1 MGTTTIAPPDEKL
14 SVRNLDGTAT
24 FLADLDPR
32 GKTWVQETTLLST
45 THVLG
50 QVLQRFSY
58 RITLDDVPY
67 YEGTSLFGYFTDQA
81 LASQVGLDSGVDVPR
96 WIDKGGRR
104 SELDVI
110 DLDLTDEGL
119 QLHPTLRPGS
129 GYLHLVDHATIV
141 KSGGRHGLGYLAG
154 ERRVSP
160 GDWYF
165 DCHFH
170 TDPVMPGSLGVEAV
184 QQGLQIFALAAGL
197 ADGPETTFAV
207 PTGVP
212 FTWTYRGQ
220 ILRDEP
226 RLMFELDVT
235 DIRETSTGLLLLAD
249 ASVFKPG
256 MRIYHFTGVALEIRG
271 TRSCK

>member
-1 MGTTTIAPPDEKL
+1 
-14 SVRNLDGTAT
+14 
-24 FLADLDPR
+24 
-32 GKTWVQETTLLST
+32 
-45 THVLG
+45 
-50 QVLQRFSY
+50 
-58 RITLDDVPY
+58 
-67 YEGTSLFGYFTDQA
+67 
-81 LASQVGLDSGVDVPR
+81 
-96 WIDKGGRR
+96 
-104 SELDVI
+104 
-110 DLDLTDEGL
+110 
-119 QLHPTLRPGS
+119 
-129 GYLHLVDHATIV
+129 
-141 KSGGRHGLGYLAG
+141 
-154 ERRVSP
+154 
-160 GDWYF
+160 
-165 DCHFH
+165 
-170 TDPVMPGSLGVEAV
+170 MPGSLGVEAV